1 MDGLLPAMCV
11 AAAYVNDAPFKNDWI
26 PVAFSV
32 LQGWRGV
39 SDNYCATYTRHFNCT
54 VIGCGCELFKATIWN
69 WGKKTF

>member
-11 AAAYVNDAPFKNDWI
+11 AAAYVNDVPFKNDWI

-39 SDNYCATYTRHFNCT
+39 LQFYNYCAIYTHAT
-54 VIGCGCELFKATIWN
+54 LTAYLIGCGCELFKATIW
-69 WGKKTF
+69 